1 MGHSPPTIDVDL
13 QSMLFLG
20 RASVLSEAVR
30 TLAASTYRQAVHECR
45 RNQHED
51 AGQA

>member
-1 MGHSPPTIDVDL
+1 MGHTPLAIDVDL
-13 QSMLFLG
+13 DTMLFLG
-20 RASVLSEAVR
+20 RSPIFSEAVR
-30 TLAASTYRQAVHECR
+30 TLLASTHWQAVHECR